1 MANENWFFQM
11 PQGEI
16 TILDVLFGIPNQW
29 TDGMYINMLITGFY
43 GTFFIAS
50 MQMQE
55 RPDLKEASIYAGVGT
70 FMVTL
75 SFVLLSTYTNTTV
88 AGQNQLIPAALVML
102 ASIIWKYVSTGD
114 TTL

>member
-29 TDGMYINMLITGFY
+29 TDGMYINMLITGLY

-50 MQMQE
+50 MQLQE
-55 RPDLKEASIYAGVGT
+55 TSDLEKAGIYAGVGT
-70 FMVTL
+70 FIMTL
-75 SFVLLSTYTNTTV
+75 GFVLLSTYTNTTV
-88 AGQNQLIPAALVML
+88 AGEKQLIPTAIVMI
-102 ASIIWKYVSTGD
+102 ASIIWRYISTGD
-114 TTL
+114 SI